1 MLRLKLGM
9 GYVESVLTD
18 LILGMGIEKSYL
30 NHDKMFS
37 QDYNTS
43 QYLKADPLSF
53 RVIFKFKSS
62 KKSNNGTDVNAGQIP
77 QLLYR
82 FV

>member
-37 QDYNTS
+37 QDYNT
-43 QYLKADPLSF
+43 
-53 RVIFKFKSS
+53 V
-62 KKSNNGTDVNAGQIP
+62 
-77 QLLYR
+77 
-82 FV
+82 